1 MKSSFNLEQGTG
13 KLFSNSAHPI
23 HPRATSKPSSSSH
36 STEKG
41 RAFIVVWAKM
51 KIELTSTKQKN
62 SYSILKTAVHSPI
75 RNIWLLWVFPYGT
88 KFWGKEQLKTTH
100 HNFQTFSQLTI
111 LSPHHQPP
119 QNYNHTKVSTSCI
132 LQKKNKPHFRVQ
144 TWADEENQDMWTVA
158 TCYGK
163 WTWIGHILAY
173 FCMKRLKI
181 LFVFCILGC
190 FYLK

>member
-1 MKSSFNLEQGTG
+1 M
-13 KLFSNSAHPI
+13 
-23 HPRATSKPSSSSH
+23 
-36 STEKG
+36 
-41 RAFIVVWAKM
+41 VWAKM

-132 LQKKNKPHFRVQ
+132 LQKKTNLISGYKHEQMRRTRTCGQWQP
-144 TWADEENQDMWTVA
+144 AMEN
-158 TCYGK
+158 
-163 WTWIGHILAY
+163 GHELGTSLLTFVWRDSKY
-173 FCMKRLKI
+173 CLY
-181 LFVFCILGC
+181 FVFWVAFI
-190 FYLK
+190 